1 MKRFSYLFLLIASM
15 IIVMP
20 KLADANKM
28 NFSVKAILPENQ
40 RDQTHTYFDLNIVP
54 GTTQVIEV
62 ELKNETDNDVTV
74 QTVAN
79 TAVTNDNGIVE
90 YTNEK
95 PKLDKS
101 LATPFSKIASVQS
114 DITIPKQSSLH
125 LPITLKIPEKS
136 FDGVI
141 LGGLYFKE
149 KETDQETK
157 KSKDD
162 VQIEN
167 KFSYTIGV
175 LLAESPE
182 TVLPDLVLND
192 VKATQKVGR
201 NVVTANLQNPKAALL
216 SNLTVDAKVYE
227 AESNQL
233 LHEEKQTSLR
243 MAPNSNFNYSVSWGN
258 EAFKTGDYR
267 IEITATDGNQNWH
280 LKKGF
285 KIKGEE
291 AKKYN
296 DSAVHI
302 AQKSTP
308 WTYWLMGGIIIVL
321 LIVIAILILKNK
333 KKKSN

>member
-1 MKRFSYLFLLIASM
+1 MKRFSYLFIVIISLL
-15 IIVMP
+15 VVLP
-20 KLADANKM
+20 KLAYANEM

-40 RDQTHTYFDLNIVP
+40 RDNTHTYFDLNVVP
-54 GTTQVIEV
+54 GTTQVVEV
-62 ELKNETDNDVTV
+62 ELKNETDKDVTV

-79 TAVTNDNGIVE
+79 TAITNDNGIVE

-101 LATPFSKIASVQS
+101 LVTPFSKLASVQS
-114 DITIPKQSSLH
+114 EITIPKQSSLR

-136 FDGVI
+136 FDGFI

-182 TVLPDLVLND
+182 MVLPDLVLND

-201 NVVTANLQNPKAALL
+201 NVITANLQNPKAALL

-227 AESNQL
+227 ADSNQL

-258 EAFKTGDYR
+258 EAFQTGDYR
-267 IEITATDGNQNWH
+267 IEIDATDGNQNWH
-280 LKKGF
+280 LKKNF
-285 KIKGEE
+285 KIKVKE
-291 AKKYN
+291 AKEYN
-296 DSAVHI
+296 NTAVHI

-308 WTYWLMGGIIIVL
+308 WIYWLMGGIIIAL
-321 LIVIAILILKNK
+321 LIVIAFLILKNK
-333 KKKSN
+333 RKNSN

>member
-1 MKRFSYLFLLIASM
+1 MKRFSYLFIVIISLL
-15 IIVMP
+15 VVLP
-20 KLADANKM
+20 KLAYANEM

-40 RDQTHTYFDLNIVP
+40 RDNTHTYFDLNVVP
-54 GTTQVIEV
+54 GTTQVVEV
-62 ELKNETDNDVTV
+62 ELKNETDKDVTV

-79 TAVTNDNGIVE
+79 TAITNDNGIVE

-101 LATPFSKIASVQS
+101 LVTPFSKLASVQS
-114 DITIPKQSSLH
+114 EITIPKQSSLR

-149 KETDQETK
+149 KETDQDTQKNKE
-157 KSKDD
+157 D

-182 TVLPDLVLND
+182 MVLPDLVLND

-201 NVVTANLQNPKAALL
+201 NVITANLQNPKAALL

-227 AESNQL
+227 AGSN
-233 LHEEKQTSLR
+233 
-243 MAPNSNFNYSVSWGN
+243 
-258 EAFKTGDYR
+258 
-267 IEITATDGNQNWH
+267 
-280 LKKGF
+280 
-285 KIKGEE
+285 
-291 AKKYN
+291 
-296 DSAVHI
+296 
-302 AQKSTP
+302 
-308 WTYWLMGGIIIVL
+308 
-321 LIVIAILILKNK
+321 
-333 KKKSN
+333 

>member
-1 MKRFSYLFLLIASM
+1 MKRFSYLFIVIISLL
-15 IIVMP
+15 VVLP
-20 KLADANKM
+20 KLAYANEM

-40 RDQTHTYFDLNIVP
+40 RDNTHTYFDLNVVP
-54 GTTQVIEV
+54 GTTQVVEV
-62 ELKNETDNDVTV
+62 ELKNETDKDVTV
-74 QTVAN
+74 QTVSN
-79 TAVTNDNGIVE
+79 TAITNDNGIVE

-101 LATPFSKIASVQS
+101 LVTPFSKLASVQS
-114 DITIPKQSSLH
+114 EITIPKQSSIR

-182 TVLPDLVLND
+182 MVLPDLVLND

-201 NVVTANLQNPKAALL
+201 NVITANLQNPKAALL

-227 AESNQL
+227 ADSNQL

-258 EAFKTGDYR
+258 EAFQTGDYR
-267 IEITATDGNQNWH
+267 IEIDATDGNQNWH
-280 LKKGF
+280 LKKNF
-285 KIKGEE
+285 KIKAKE
-291 AKKYN
+291 AKEYN
-296 DSAVHI
+296 NTAVHI

-308 WTYWLMGGIIIVL
+308 WIYWLMGGIIIAL
-321 LIVIAILILKNK
+321 LIVIAFLILKNK
-333 KKKSN
+333 RKNSN